1 MYWLVTLEDE
11 IRVSPEKLGEEI
23 EKAVEK
29 SIKEVYE
36 GATHRDVGI
45 FLSLVK
51 VEEIKEGK
59 IYPEDPAVHFPSRF
73 TMLVWKPVDKEV
85 VEGEVIDVTEFGV
98 FVRIGAVDG
107 LVHISQVMDDYVS
120 YDAKNS
126 MLVGKNTKKSL
137 KEGDK
142 VRARII
148 SISMK
153 EENKIGLTMR
163 QPGLGALH
171 WLEREKKKGEV

>member
-29 SIKEVYE
+29 SIKETYE
-36 GATHRDVGI
+36 GTTHREAGI

-51 VEEIKEGK
+51 VEEIGEGK
-59 IYPEDPAVHFPSRF
+59 IYPEDPAVHFPARF

-85 VEGEVIDVTEFGV
+85 VEGEVVDVTEFGV
-98 FVRIGAVDG
+98 FVRIGAADG

-126 MLVGKNTKKSL
+126 MLVGKNTKKTL

-171 WLEREKKKGEV
+171 WLEREKKEG

>member
-29 SIKEVYE
+29 SIKEAYE
-36 GATHRDVGI
+36 GTTHREAGI

-51 VEEIKEGK
+51 VEEIGEGK

-73 TMLVWKPVDKEV
+73 IMLVWKPVDKEV

-171 WLEREKKKGEV
+171 WLEREKKEGEA